1 MPVPIRMPA
10 LSAGM
15 EEGRVVAWPYA
26 LGAAVEQGAV
36 VLVIEADKSEVDVEA
51 RASGFIRHYY
61 AQPGDTV
68 RCGALLGLMTTT
80 PDEPIDPVAYEI
92 DESTAF

>member
-1 MPVPIRMPA
+1 MPA
-10 LSAGM
+10 LSEGM

-26 LGAAVEQGAV
+26 LGAAVEKGAV

-51 RASGFIRHYY
+51 RVAGFIRHYY
-61 AQPGDTV
+61 AHPGDTV
-68 RCGALLGLMTTT
+68 RCGTLLGLMTTT
-80 PDEPIDPVAYEI
+80 ADEPIDPVAYEI